1 MDAANSPILLF
12 PLSWKVNRAYWYFK
26 SEARRASP

>member
-12 PLSWKVNRAYWYFK
+12 PLSWNVNCAHWYFK